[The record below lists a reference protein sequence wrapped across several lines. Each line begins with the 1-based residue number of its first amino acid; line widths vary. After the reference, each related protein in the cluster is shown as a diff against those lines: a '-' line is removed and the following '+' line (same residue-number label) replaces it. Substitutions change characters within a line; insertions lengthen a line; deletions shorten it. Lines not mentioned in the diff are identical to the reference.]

1 MTISTRARS
10 GTTCGSSRSPAST
23 CICYAPTDHLRV
35 DLSVANL
42 TNQHSYWAHV
52 GHNTDAIS
60 DIVDSGMTSLVTAK
74 YVF

>member
-1 MTISTRARS
+1 MHSSVTRVDLHV
-10 GTTCGSSRSPAST
+10 G
-23 CICYAPTDHLRV
+23 YAPTDHLRV

-42 TNQHSYWAHV
+42 TRQHSYWAHV
-52 GHNTDAIS
+52 GHDNTAIS

>member
-1 MTISTRARS
+1 M
-10 GTTCGSSRSPAST
+10 
-23 CICYAPTDHLRV
+23 